1 MKKILFGAV
10 ALMML
15 QACTTSDLVKVEVEN
30 TSDWVRMNEMVE
42 LDYAAIVDK
51 LQLAEDTSIVVLNNR
66 GEQVP
71 YQITFDNKLIFL
83 VDELEPSHARAY
95 LVKPGV
101 PDTFDVCA
109 TGDYYP
115 ERVDDIA
122 WENGCIA
129 FRAYGPALQESG
141 ERAFGYDAW
150 VKRVG
155 YPVVADRYAA
165 ELNPETVAEIARLKS
180 VAPDSAAALYNS
192 VSYHVDH
199 GNGLDY
205 YKVGPTLGA
214 GAAAL
219 LDADGNIV
227 YPYCYN
233 DFEIL
238 DNGPLRFTVSLRY
251 RPFVLGNDTVVET
264 RVITLDEG
272 SQLNRI
278 DVTYHNLKSPT
289 GMVSGIVLH
298 DVDGAMEYDAA
309 LGYAAYAEPAD
320 SLNGQTFLGMAYGAS
335 VQRAEPVYFD
345 EAERAARGADGHLL
359 MERMYVPGETV
370 TYYTG
375 AGWSKWGFESS
386 QDWFVYMKYFADKLS
401 TPLIVT
407 VK

>member
-1 MKKILFGAV
+1 MKKFFLGAAIV
-10 ALMML
+10 LL
-15 QACTTSDLVKVEVEN
+15 QACSTADVVKVEVSN
-30 TSDWVRMNEMVE
+30 TTDLVRINEMVE
-42 LDYAAIVDK
+42 LDYGVVAEQ
-51 LQLAEDTSIVVLNNR
+51 LQLEEGSTIVVLDNK

-71 YQITFDNKLIFL
+71 YQVTFDDKLIFQAG
-83 VDELEPSHARAY
+83 ELEPHSDRAY
-95 LVKPGV
+95 IVCVGV
-101 PDTFDVCA
+101 PDTFDVRA
-109 TGDYYP
+109 TGAHYP

-129 FRAYGPALQESG
+129 FRAYGPALQASG
-141 ERAFGYDAW
+141 ERAYGYDAW
-150 VKRVG
+150 VKRVD

-180 VAPDSAAALYNS
+180 FAPDSAAALYNS

-214 GAAAL
+214 GTAAL
-219 LDADGNIV
+219 VDAAGVIV
-227 YPYCYN
+227 YPYCYE

-278 DVTYHNLKSPT
+278 DVVYHNLKSPT
-289 GMVSGIVLH
+289 PMVSGIVLH
-298 DVDGAMEYDAA
+298 DVDGVMEYDSEAA
-309 LGYAAYAEPAD
+309 YAAYAEPAD
-320 SLNGQTFLGMAYGAS
+320 SVNGQIYLGMAYATPVQSAS
-335 VQRAEPVYFD
+335 PVYFD
-345 EAERAARGADGHLL
+345 EQERADRGAEGHLL

-370 TYYTG
+370 TYYAG
-375 AGWSKWGFESS
+375 AGWSKWGFDTP
-386 QDWFVYMKYFADKLS
+386 QDWFVYMKYFAATLS
-401 TPLIVT
+401 TPLEVT
-407 VK
+407 IK

>member
-1 MKKILFGAV
+1 MKKLLLGFCAV
-10 ALMML
+10 VLL
-15 QACTTSDLVKVEVEN
+15 QACTTADFVKVEVGN
-30 TSDWVRMNEMVE
+30 SSDWVRMNEMVE
-42 LDYAAIVDK
+42 LDCANIVER
-51 LQLAEDTSIVVLNNR
+51 LQLHNTDSIVVLDNK

-71 YQITFDNKLIFL
+71 YQITFDNKLIFM
-83 VDELEPSHARAY
+83 VGEIEPHSSCAY
-95 LVKPGV
+95 IVKAGV

-141 ERAFGYDAW
+141 ERAFGYDVWA
-150 VKRVG
+150 KRVD
-155 YPVVADRYAA
+155 YPVVAERYAA
-165 ELNPETVAEIARLKS
+165 ELDSATVAEVARLK
-180 VAPDSAAALYNS
+180 AADPEAAAALYNS

-214 GAAAL
+214 GATAL
-219 LDADGNIV
+219 VDATGAIV
-227 YPYCYN
+227 YPYCYE

-251 RPFVLGNDTVVET
+251 RPFVFGNDTVVET

-278 DVTYHNLKSPT
+278 DVMYHNLKSPAS
-289 GMVSGIVLH
+289 MVSGIVLH
-298 DVDGAMEYDAA
+298 DVDGVMEYDAT

-320 SLNGQTFLGMAYGAS
+320 SINGQTFLGMAYGSS
-335 VQRAEPVYFD
+335 VQRAEPLYFD
-345 EAERAARGADGHLL
+345 EIERAERGAEGHLL
-359 MERMYVPGETV
+359 LERIYVPGETV

-375 AGWSKWGFESS
+375 AGWSKWGFETP
-386 QDWFVYMKYFADKLS
+386 QDWFVYMKYYAAKLA
-401 TPLIVT
+401 TPLAVT
-407 VK
+407 LK